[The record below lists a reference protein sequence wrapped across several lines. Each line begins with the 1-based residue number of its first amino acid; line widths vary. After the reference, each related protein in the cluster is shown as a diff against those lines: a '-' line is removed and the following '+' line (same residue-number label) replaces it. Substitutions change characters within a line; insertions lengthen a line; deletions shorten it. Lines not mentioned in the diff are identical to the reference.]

1 MKNPGVNQK
10 TLYELFDRIKC
21 SETDWNYSI
30 LVSMIE
36 IYNESI
42 HDLLSSDHYIKLDL
56 KLNSDGLYIP
66 GLTQVSVSNVD
77 EVNEVHRCNQRS

>member
-1 MKNPGVNQK
+1 
-10 TLYELFDRIKC
+10 
-21 SETDWNYSI
+21 
-30 LVSMIE
+30 MIE